1 MRLESRTVPVVVVS
15 YDHAFPWQ
23 TVTLGAALLL
33 LAFVLRRTRW
43 AALLC
48 LMAGTACV
56 GGAALLL
63 VRLFQDQV

>member
-15 YDHAFPWQ
+15 YNHAFPWQ
-23 TVTLGAALLL
+23 ILTMGAVLLL
-33 LAFVLRRTRW
+33 LAFAFRRTRRVS
-43 AALLC
+43 LLC

-56 GGAALLL
+56 GGAALLW